1 MTPNYARKPECVYY
15 YNIISR
21 PKKKRANNAK
31 YTYFC
36 FTFAFTEQTRL
47 IGGGSYGSFK
57 VTNQTIIQ
65 IS

>member
-31 YTYFC
+31 YT
-36 FTFAFTEQTRL
+36 
-47 IGGGSYGSFK
+47 
-57 VTNQTIIQ
+57 
-65 IS
+65 